1 MEQFYKIE
9 VRIGQV
15 AFVIESHDKEW
26 LESKQKEVMGDLLK
40 DPERVVQLSRSPSP
54 SPSVRSVA
62 APSHSQTIQ
71 EFFNRFLLKGKSRTE
86 IALYFVYFYEKM
98 QSKDDVV
105 SSDIK
110 DAFKRVAYPGYAKI
124 NVTDILN
131 QSKVKGYLN
140 KDGNS
145 WKLTVTGADF
155 ILNGLQETSK

>member
-26 LESKQKEVMGDLLK
+26 LESKQKEIMGDLMK
-40 DPERVVQLSRSPSP
+40 DPERVVQLSRTQSA

-62 APSHSQTIQ
+62 APSHSLTIQ
-71 EFFNRFLLKGKSRTE
+71 EFFNKFLKGKSRTE
-86 IALYFVYFYEKM
+86 IALYFVYYYEKM
-98 QSKDDVV
+98 QSKDDVA

-110 DAFKRVAYPGYAKI
+110 DGFKRVAYPSYARI

-140 KDGNS
+140 KEGNS
-145 WKLTVTGADF
+145 WKLTVTGADY